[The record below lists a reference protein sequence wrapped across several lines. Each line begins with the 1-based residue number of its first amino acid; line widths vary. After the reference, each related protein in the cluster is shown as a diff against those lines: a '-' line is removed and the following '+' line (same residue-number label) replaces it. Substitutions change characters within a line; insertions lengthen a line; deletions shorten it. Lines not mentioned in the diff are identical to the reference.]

1 MYQLIDFGF
10 NQSSHHVLIYVNILV
25 SMIGCGLGGLWI
37 LNTQS
42 EDLKKQ
48 FKSIVMRKVLKKS
61 ITVFE
66 FCSKI
71 PPILYLLVITS
82 HINFDPMTKTMVV
95 CGALVSVI

>member
-48 FKSIVMRKVLKKS
+48 FKSIVMKKVSKES
-61 ITVFE
+61 ITVLE
-66 FCSKI
+66 FGSKI
-71 PPILYLLVITS
+71 NIIYPGLLQATSILILQ
-82 HINFDPMTKTMVV
+82 KK
-95 CGALVSVI
+95 